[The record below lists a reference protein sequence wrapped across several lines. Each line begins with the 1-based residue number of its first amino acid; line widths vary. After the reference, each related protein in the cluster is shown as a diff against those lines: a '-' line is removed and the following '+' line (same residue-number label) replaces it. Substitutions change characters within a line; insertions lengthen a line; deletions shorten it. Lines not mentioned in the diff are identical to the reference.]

1 MESGRNLLKSS
12 YDVQSER
19 KKCLQAGWMVFKN
32 TTLKLS
38 ESMLLIKDF
47 RKAKKEW
54 REATMMR

>member
-1 MESGRNLLKSS
+1 MESGRNLLKRS

-19 KKCLQAGWMVFKN
+19 KKWLQAGWMVFKN